1 MKKFLIILLIL
12 LVIAGGAMAYFY
24 LYPKQAQNIII
35 PEVEQ
40 VKQIKFKIK
49 GDTALLDID
58 LELQNHGPFKMNIDS
73 LIYNVKFDTATLLSA
88 AQDLNV
94 VLEPGASDIYRVPA
108 KLPYKRLFRNIKK
121 VQDFDSV
128 PILSDIRI
136 VYSTIFGSRAVNH
149 QKTSTIAVPVP
160 PEFEL
165 EKIEYVRYH
174 KKTVYL
180 NAYLTMHNY
189 GRIELD
195 VTDLAYSMKVEDL
208 FTAEGKHEEVIHVKP
223 KSDIKK
229 VLPIEVD
236 VHKVWKTFS
245 KIVIKHDKLN
255 YHVKITGKARAKG
268 LGDEPSEI
276 EIIKNGKLEVIK

>member
-1 MKKFLIILLIL
+1 
-12 LVIAGGAMAYFY
+12 
-24 LYPKQAQNIII
+24 LYPKKAQNVLI
-35 PEVEQ
+35 PKVEQ
-40 VKQIKFKIK
+40 VKQVKIRIK
-49 GDTALLDID
+49 GDTALLDLD

-88 AQDLNV
+88 AQDLDV
-94 VLEPGASDIYRVPA
+94 VLKPGARDIYRIPA

-128 PILSDIRI
+128 PIVSDVRI
-136 VYSTIFGSRAVNH
+136 VYSTIFGTRAVNH
-149 QKTSTIAVPVP
+149 EKTSTIAVPVP

-189 GRIELD
+189 GKIELD
-195 VTDLAYSMKVEDL
+195 VTGLAYHMKVEDL

-223 KSDIKK
+223 KSDITKI
-229 VLPIEVD
+229 LPIEVE
-236 VHKVWKTFS
+236 VSKVWKTFS
-245 KIVIKHDKLN
+245 KIVLERDKLN
-255 YHVKITGKARAKG
+255 YHVKITGKAKAKG

-276 EIIKNGKLEVIK
+276 EIVKNGKLEVLK